1 MILNGWR
8 LKVPIRWTMQL
19 AAPALPA
26 AYALGRIG
34 CFLVNDD
41 YGRPTDLPWAVKFPQ
56 GLPPST
62 AASMEQLFGIPV
74 PPGTSPSTVLAVHP
88 TQIYEA
94 IIMLAAFMLLWSLRK
109 SDRATGWIFGLYLL
123 IAGVERFLIEILRAK
138 DDRFLGPFTL
148 AQLTSVLLVG
158 VGLWLVTKL
167 SGKRAA
173 PARRLSQE
181 RQATFVIR
189 FLTVS

>member
-19 AAPALPA
+19 VAPALPA

-62 AASMEQLFGIPV
+62 AASMEQLFGIPGRRRG
-74 PPGTSPSTVLAVHP
+74 PIPRPCSPCTRPRST
-88 TQIYEA
+88 
-94 IIMLAAFMLLWSLRK
+94 
-109 SDRATGWIFGLYLL
+109 
-123 IAGVERFLIEILRAK
+123 
-138 DDRFLGPFTL
+138 
-148 AQLTSVLLVG
+148 
-158 VGLWLVTKL
+158 
-167 SGKRAA
+167 
-173 PARRLSQE
+173 RRS
-181 RQATFVIR
+181 
-189 FLTVS
+189 